1 MAIQDRFNLEKEI
14 SGLHLIEDE
23 HTACDKALEMVQDQP
38 EIAMRLYD
46 LLWDKFYPENNF
58 EKNELPVD
66 DKFNATINELSHI
79 HAKLHAKQRN
89 LDPVLEMQSKA
100 VAPLLAIG
108 QSLTAL
114 DAKFLQSEHGN
125 FKFEII
131 AVPHFEGKIAR
142 TIEINLKDK
151 EHKQA
156 PILNMVI
163 NLNKT
168 GEFLIDD
175 IVLTI
180 DQVIGRIEKEINN
193 KAPEFKNALEA
204 ILKDID
210 LKPSRSA
217 SQTLKLKA
225 EPDINID
232 NKTKTRLPF
241 LRFFSKQK

>member
-100 VAPLLAIG
+100 IAPILAIG

-114 DAKFLQSEHGN
+114 DAKFIKSEHC
-125 FKFEII
+125 IY
-131 AVPHFEGKIAR
+131 
-142 TIEINLKDK
+142 IESIYNDNINEL
-151 EHKQA
+151 
-156 PILNMVI
+156 L
-163 NLNKT
+163 
-168 GEFLIDD
+168 
-175 IVLTI
+175 
-180 DQVIGRIEKEINN
+180 
-193 KAPEFKNALEA
+193 
-204 ILKDID
+204 
-210 LKPSRSA
+210 
-217 SQTLKLKA
+217 
-225 EPDINID
+225 
-232 NKTKTRLPF
+232 
-241 LRFFSKQK
+241 

>member
-100 VAPLLAIG
+100 IAPILAIG

-114 DAKFLQSEHGN
+114 DAKFIKSEHGN

-131 AVPHFEGKIAR
+131 AVPHFEGNITRSVKIS
-142 TIEINLKDK
+142 LKDR

-156 PILNMVI
+156 PVLNMVI

-210 LKPSRSA
+210 LKTSHSA
-217 SQTLKLKA
+217 SQWLKTNV
-225 EPDINID
+225 ENTPDN
-232 NKTKTRLPF
+232 TRKPKDRLCF
-241 LRFFSKQK
+241 LRFFSNKR